1 LKITQKGLVEWL
13 KVYALSSSS
22 STVKTKKK
30 KVQNGWWSGSSC
42 RAPLS
47 THEAQFKLQYCQI
60 KKKPKAD
67 IRKSVILGYNHSTW
81 HIA

>member
-1 LKITQKGLVEWL
+1 VAQVVEPL
-13 KVYALSSSS
+13 LARMKLSS
-22 STVKTKKK
+22 
-30 KVQNGWWSGSSC
+30 NFNI
-42 RAPLS
+42 A
-47 THEAQFKLQYCQI
+47 KL